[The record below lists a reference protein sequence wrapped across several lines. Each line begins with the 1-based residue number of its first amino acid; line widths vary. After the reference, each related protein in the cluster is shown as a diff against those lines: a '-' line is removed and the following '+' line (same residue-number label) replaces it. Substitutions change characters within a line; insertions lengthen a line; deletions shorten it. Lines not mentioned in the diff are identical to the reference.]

1 MVLIYSQDLW
11 FNQQKKKKKKSVN
24 VVGSLMFSHRTP
36 SWVYLF
42 GL

>member
-11 FNQQKKKKKKSVN
+11 FNQQKRDKKSVN
-24 VVGSLMFSHRTP
+24 LIGSLVFSHCTP
-36 SWVYLF
+36 SWIYLF